1 MDTSDTGQSTRGR
14 GRRGAATPAQPETPG
29 LVVLGPRDSLIGTL
43 SVDGDV
49 RIEGR
54 LEGEVSATGEV
65 SVQSTG
71 TARAQIAA
79 HDIVIDG
86 TVDGSAVAQQ
96 LVSIGETA
104 IITGEVRSARLRV
117 DEGASVNATISMNAS
132 DAAAARHTHNGH
144 EHNSEEDSID
154 VTGSAAGTES
164 ESNVYAEVSAG
175 ADSESSNDE
184 GSSGS
189 EG

>member
-1 MDTSDTGQSTRGR
+1 MDTSDIGPSTRGR
-14 GRRGAATPAQPETPG
+14 GRRGAATPVQPEAPG
-29 LVVLGPRDSLIGTL
+29 IVVLGLRDSLIGTL

-65 SVQSTG
+65 SVHSTG

-86 TVDGSAVAQQ
+86 TVDGSAVAQHR
-96 LVSIGETA
+96 VSIGETA

-117 DEGASVNATISMNAS
+117 DEGASVNATISMTAS
-132 DAAAARHTHNGH
+132 DVPSARRTHDGH
-144 EHNSEEDSID
+144 EHQSEEDSID
-154 VTGSAAGTES
+154 VTGSAAGS
-164 ESNVYAEVSAG
+164 GDESNAYAEVSAG

-184 GSSGS
+184 GSSGA